1 MGNKQSE
8 IEKREGR
15 PIKEVLIEMYEKHG
29 HRRRPQETIAQWL
42 GVSQS
47 TISQW
52 LRFEGLTTKTIL
64 VQRRDDGD
72 E

>member
-15 PIKEVLIEMYEKHG
+15 PIKQVLIEMYEKYG
-29 HRRRPQETIAQWL
+29 HEPRPQQAIATKL

-47 TISQW
+47 TVSQW
-52 LRFEGLTTKTIL
+52 LRYERLVTKTVL